1 MEHSTDKS
9 RHESDA
15 RDIQILD
22 ILSRNSRLS
31 NSEIG
36 RIMNLSEGTIRKR
49 ISKLVDSGVIRKFTI
64 QLGKSQSEA
73 IILIKYSHA
82 EKNTVL
88 LKLKEIPGNF
98 YEISG
103 KNDLAMLVEYH
114 NLEYL
119 NEIVDR
125 IRSIDQVL
133 DTETLIRLK

>member
-1 MEHSTDKS
+1 
-9 RHESDA
+9 
-15 RDIQILD
+15 
-22 ILSRNSRLS
+22 
-31 NSEIG
+31 
-36 RIMNLSEGTIRKR
+36 MNLSEGTIRKR

-125 IRSIDQVL
+125 IRSIEQVL